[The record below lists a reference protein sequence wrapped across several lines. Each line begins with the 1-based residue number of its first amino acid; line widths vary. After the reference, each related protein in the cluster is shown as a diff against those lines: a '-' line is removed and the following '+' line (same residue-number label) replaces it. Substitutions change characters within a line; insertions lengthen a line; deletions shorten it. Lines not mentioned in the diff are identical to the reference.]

1 MSYKYR
7 EEAAVHMNATFAVLD
22 VQKKK
27 ARMQWLQSVFLMQMD
42 RGMQIMSAK
51 CDTQNPSLTNGP

>member
-1 MSYKYR
+1 
-7 EEAAVHMNATFAVLD
+7 MNATFAVLD

-27 ARMQWLQSVFLMQMD
+27 AHMQWLQSVFLMQMD